1 MCGAPTD
8 GTNRPAGMISASC
21 PAISYSKTD
30 GLPSSVHL
38 LQSSLRFSRR
48 VTVRLFDVK
57 PYAPKAQWSAAVSI
71 DERIKAFTEVLK
83 IVAWPAII
91 VWLAWYF
98 RVEVKRVAIGLKFAP
113 KQVPTQPTTGVS
125 AAVPPGPASTPS
137 GQSVAVCVSSGDLG
151 RRPLVGSLL
160 GQNARKRLLLGAR

>member
-1 MCGAPTD
+1 
-8 GTNRPAGMISASC
+8 MITASC

-98 RVEVKRVAIGLKFAP
+98 RVEVKR
-113 KQVPTQPTTGVS
+113 
-125 AAVPPGPASTPS
+125 AAT
-137 GQSVAVCVSSGDLG
+137 
-151 RRPLVGSLL
+151 R
-160 GQNARKRLLLGAR
+160 N

>member
-1 MCGAPTD
+1 
-8 GTNRPAGMISASC
+8 MISASC

-48 VTVRLFDVK
+48 VTVRLLDVK

-91 VWLAWYF
+91 VWLYA
-98 RVEVKRVAIGLKFAP
+98 
-113 KQVPTQPTTGVS
+113 T
-125 AAVPPGPASTPS
+125 S
-137 GQSVAVCVSSGDLG
+137 GHKG
-151 RRPLVGSLL
+151 L
-160 GQNARKRLLLGAR
+160 GQQLCAIVERKQPEFKNQGYASNIVKVQEALRPIVDAGFQTAKHAAGVIGNAVSHDCV